1 MLSILD
7 LGVDNLL
14 AYRLDGQVDAADVD
28 RIFKEVDAQLS
39 RHERIRVYA
48 EVHQLSGVTPQA
60 LWRDVELS
68 ATRLSVLSRTERVA
82 LVTDLQWLRQ
92 ALALPNPML
101 SGIQLR
107 VFALS
112 EQHLAQSWIRE

>member
-1 MLSILD
+1 MLALLD

-14 AYRLDGQVDAADVD
+14 AYRLDGDVDAADVD
-28 RIFKEVDAQLS
+28 RIFKAVDEKLS
-39 RHERIRVYA
+39 RHERLRVYA
-48 EVHQLSGVTPQA
+48 EVHQLSAVTPQA
-60 LWRDVELS
+60 LWRDLELS

-92 ALALPNPML
+92 ALTLPNPLL

-107 VFALS
+107 VFSLS

>member
-1 MLSILD
+1 MLALLD

-14 AYRLDGQVDAADVD
+14 AYRLDGDVDAADVD
-28 RIFKEVDAQLS
+28 RIFKAVDEKLS
-39 RHERIRVYA
+39 GHERLRVYA
-48 EVHQLSGVTPQA
+48 EVHQLSAVTPQA
-60 LWRDVELS
+60 LWRDLELS

-92 ALALPNPML
+92 ALTLPNPLL

-107 VFALS
+107 VFSLS

>member
-1 MLSILD
+1 MLALLD

-14 AYRLDGQVDAADVD
+14 AYRLDGDVDAADVD
-28 RIFKEVDAQLS
+28 RIFKVVDEKLS
-39 RHERIRVYA
+39 RHERLRVYA
-48 EVHQLSGVTPQA
+48 EVHQLSAVTPQA
-60 LWRDVELS
+60 LWRDLELS

-92 ALALPNPML
+92 ALTLPNPLL

-107 VFALS
+107 VFSLS